1 MAGIFRGQGRSI
13 ARALLPALLF
23 VVVSSPAARAQLYE
37 QPVLIIDPG
46 MQTAAINEVGV
57 DAAGRIVVTGSD
69 DKTLRV
75 WSMADGE
82 LLRTIRL
89 PAGSGD
95 IGKIYAVAVSPD
107 GVLVAAGGTTST
119 LEDLIY
125 VFETQTGKMVA
136 RITGVSKTTTSLAFS
151 PDGQYLAA
159 GLGGMNGGLHVYDG
173 EQKWR
178 EVFRDTDYGDTIN
191 GVTFSAD
198 GRLATTSDD
207 NNVRLYDHAFRL
219 VVPPKVIDGPF
230 RISFNPSGTVL
241 AVGCAD
247 EPRVDLLDGHSLA
260 SLPRPNVDG
269 LSKGNL
275 GIVTWSKDGGTL

>member
-1 MAGIFRGQGRSI
+1 M
-13 ARALLPALLF
+13 
-23 VVVSSPAARAQLYE
+23 
-37 QPVLIIDPG
+37 
-46 MQTAAINEVGV
+46 
-57 DAAGRIVVTGSD
+57 DAAGRIVVTGSE

-125 VFETQTGKMVA
+125 LFETQTGKMVA
-136 RITGVSKTTTSLAFS
+136 RITGLPKTTTAS
-151 PDGQYLAA
+151 PSRRTASYLAA

-178 EVFRDTDYGDTIN
+178 
-191 GVTFSAD
+191 
-198 GRLATTSDD
+198 
-207 NNVRLYDHAFRL
+207 
-219 VVPPKVIDGPF
+219 
-230 RISFNPSGTVL
+230 
-241 AVGCAD
+241 
-247 EPRVDLLDGHSLA
+247 
-260 SLPRPNVDG
+260 
-269 LSKGNL
+269 
-275 GIVTWSKDGGTL
+275 